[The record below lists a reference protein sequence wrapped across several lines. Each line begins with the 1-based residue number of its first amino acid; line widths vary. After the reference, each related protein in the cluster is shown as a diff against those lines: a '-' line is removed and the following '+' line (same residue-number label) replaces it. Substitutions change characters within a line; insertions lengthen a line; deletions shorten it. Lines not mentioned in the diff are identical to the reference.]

1 MAKLTNLQMV
11 QKDDDDDNMCV
22 KYDKANVVKFKR
34 VGSHIKEYM
43 GILRVIFV
51 TSYKYEIISK

>member
-11 QKDDDDDNMCV
+11 QKDDDDDNMCI
-22 KYDKANVVKFKR
+22 KYDKANVVKFWH

-43 GILRVIFV
+43 GILHVIFV
-51 TSYKYEIISK
+51 TFYNYEIVSK